1 VDINVIRLSIQF
13 LECDSEMASEFSQT
27 ARRPQTSF
35 DFRTRGL
42 IMKNTKSASSL
53 ATASPNPL
61 LVLTALLAVYIIW
74 GSTYLG
80 IRLAIASIPP
90 FFMAGTRYLA
100 AGGAMFLFALCRGA
114 KMPSLVE
121 WRDALILGGCL
132 LLVGNGGVT
141 FAEQYVPSGTAA
153 LLVATVPV
161 FLTIFA
167 WVSKLGPRPNG
178 TICIALLLGLL
189 GVSILSQPGT
199 QSATSPGNQFHWY
212 MGIIALLAAAALWAG
227 GSLYSRKAAHPSS
240 PIVGVG
246 IQMICGG
253 ALLLLVSIST
263 GEIGRVDLGRIT
275 GESFLAWLY
284 LVVIGAIIA
293 FTAYIWLTRVISPA
307 LLGTYAFVNPVVA
320 VLLGWAIAGETLDSR
335 TISGTSVI
343 VVAVVIIVVF
353 ANRSNRTAASGAA
366 RRVMAGASNQ

>member
-1 VDINVIRLSIQF
+1 
-13 LECDSEMASEFSQT
+13 
-27 ARRPQTSF
+27 
-35 DFRTRGL
+35 
-42 IMKNTKSASSL
+42 
-53 ATASPNPL
+53 
-61 LVLTALLAVYIIW
+61 
-74 GSTYLG
+74 
-80 IRLAIASIPP
+80 
-90 FFMAGTRYLA
+90 
-100 AGGAMFLFALCRGA
+100 MFLFALCRGA

-121 WRDALILGGCL
+121 WRDALILGACL

-153 LLVATVPV
+153 LLIATVPV

-167 WVSKLGPRPNG
+167 WLTKLGPRPSG
-178 TICIALLLGLL
+178 TICVALMLGLL
-189 GVSILSQPGT
+189 GVSILARPGT

-212 MGIIALLAAAALWAG
+212 MGIFALLAAAVVWAA

-263 GEIGRVDLGRIT
+263 GELGRVDLGRVT

-284 LVVIGAIIA
+284 LVVVGAIIA

-335 TISGTSVI
+335 TISGASVI
-343 VVAVVIIVVF
+343 VVAVVIIVAF
-353 ANRSNRTAASGAA
+353 TNRSNRSAVSGTTGK
-366 RRVMAGASNQ
+366 VIAGAGNQ

>member
-1 VDINVIRLSIQF
+1 
-13 LECDSEMASEFSQT
+13 
-27 ARRPQTSF
+27 
-35 DFRTRGL
+35 
-42 IMKNTKSASSL
+42 MKTTKSASPF
-53 ATASPNPL
+53 AIASPNPL
-61 LVLTALLAVYIIW
+61 LVLIALLTVYVIW

-90 FFMAGTRYLA
+90 FFMAGTRYFA
-100 AGGAMFLFALCRGA
+100 DGAAMFLFALCRGA

-161 FLTIFA
+161 FLTVFA
-167 WVSKLGPRPNG
+167 WATKLGPRPSVMVSVG
-178 TICIALLLGLL
+178 LLLGLL
-189 GVSILSQPGT
+189 GVSILSRPSP
-199 QSATSPGNQFHWY
+199 QSTVSPGNQFHWY
-212 MGIIALLAAAALWAG
+212 VGIIALLVAAAVWAW

-263 GEIGRVDLGRIT
+263 GEAGRVDLGRVT

-335 TISGTSVI
+335 TISGAAVIVAAVVVI
-343 VVAVVIIVVF
+343 VVF
-353 ANRSNRTAASGAA
+353 KNRSNRTPVSATG
-366 RRVMAGASNQ
+366 RVMAGAGNR

>member
-1 VDINVIRLSIQF
+1 
-13 LECDSEMASEFSQT
+13 
-27 ARRPQTSF
+27 
-35 DFRTRGL
+35 
-42 IMKNTKSASSL
+42 MKNTKSASSL
-53 ATASPNPL
+53 ETAGPNPL
-61 LVLTALLAVYIIW
+61 LVLVALLAVYIIW

-100 AGGAMFLFALCRGA
+100 AGGLMFLFALCRGA

-167 WVSKLGPRPNG
+167 WLTKLGPRPSG
-178 TICIALLLGLL
+178 MICIALLLGLL
-189 GVSILSQPGT
+189 GVSILSRPA
-199 QSATSPGNQFHWY
+199 SSPGNQIHWY
-212 MGIIALLAAAALWAG
+212 MGIVALLAAAAVWAG

-263 GEIGRVDLGRIT
+263 GEFGRVDLGRVT

-284 LVVIGAIIA
+284 LVVVGAIIA
-293 FTAYIWLTRVISPA
+293 FTAYVWLTRVISPA

-335 TISGTSVI
+335 TISGAAVI

-353 ANRSNRTAASGAA
+353 ANRTKRPVGAA
-366 RRVMAGASNQ
+366 PSGKVMAGAGNQ

>member
-1 VDINVIRLSIQF
+1 MN
-13 LECDSEMASEFSQT
+13 A
-27 ARRPQTSF
+27 
-35 DFRTRGL
+35 
-42 IMKNTKSASSL
+42 TKSASSPE
-53 ATASPNPL
+53 TVSPNPL
-61 LVLTALLAVYIIW
+61 LLLGAFLTVYVIW

-100 AGGAMFLFALCRGA
+100 AGGAMFLFAWFRGA

-121 WRDALILGGCL
+121 WREAMIVGGCL

-153 LLVATVPV
+153 LLIATVPV
-161 FLTIFA
+161 FLTVFA
-167 WVSKLGPRPNG
+167 WLSRLGPRPSG
-178 TICIALLLGLL
+178 VVVLALLLGLF
-189 GVSILSQPGT
+189 GVSILARPGVHSSVSD
-199 QSATSPGNQFHWY
+199 QYNWY
-212 MGIIALLAAAALWAG
+212 VGIAALLIAAVVWAG
-227 GSLYSRKAAHPSS
+227 GSLYSRKATRPASA
-240 PIVGVG
+240 IVGVG

-263 GEIGRVDLGRIT
+263 GEAGRVDLGRVT
-275 GESFLAWLY
+275 GESFVAWLY

-335 TISGTSVI
+335 TISGASVI
-343 VVAVVIIVVF
+343 VVAVVIIVAF
-353 ANRSNRTAASGAA
+353 TNRTNRTAVRRTAGELAEA
-366 RRVMAGASNQ
+366 RPE

>member
-1 VDINVIRLSIQF
+1 
-13 LECDSEMASEFSQT
+13 
-27 ARRPQTSF
+27 
-35 DFRTRGL
+35 
-42 IMKNTKSASSL
+42 MKTTKSASPF
-53 ATASPNPL
+53 AIASPNPL
-61 LVLTALLAVYIIW
+61 LVLIALLTVYVIW

-90 FFMAGTRYLA
+90 CFMAGTRYLA
-100 AGGAMFLFALCRGA
+100 AGAAMFIFALFRGA
-114 KMPSLVE
+114 KMPSPVE

-132 LLVGNGGVT
+132 LLGGNGGVT

-167 WVSKLGPRPNG
+167 WASKLGPRPSVMVSVG
-178 TICIALLLGLL
+178 LLLGLL
-189 GVSILSQPGT
+189 GVSILSRPSP
-199 QSATSPGNQFHWY
+199 QSTVSPGNQFHWY
-212 MGIIALLAAAALWAG
+212 IGIIALLVAAAVWAW

-253 ALLLLVSIST
+253 VLLLLVSIST
-263 GEIGRVDLGRIT
+263 GEAGRVDLGRVT
-275 GESFLAWLY
+275 AESFLAWLY
-284 LVVIGAIIA
+284 IVVFGAIIA

-320 VLLGWAIAGETLDSR
+320 VLLGWAIAGEQLDSR
-335 TISGTSVI
+335 TISGAAVI
-343 VVAVVIIVVF
+343 VVAVVLLVVF
-353 ANRSNRTAASGAA
+353 TNRTNRTALRRSTSELAEA
-366 RRVMAGASNQ
+366 RSE

>member
-1 VDINVIRLSIQF
+1 
-13 LECDSEMASEFSQT
+13 
-27 ARRPQTSF
+27 
-35 DFRTRGL
+35 
-42 IMKNTKSASSL
+42 MKTTKSASSFEI
-53 ATASPNPL
+53 ASPNPL
-61 LVLTALLAVYIIW
+61 LVLIALLTVYVIW

-100 AGGAMFLFALCRGA
+100 AGVAMFLFALFRGA
-114 KMPSLVE
+114 KMPSPVE

-132 LLVGNGGVT
+132 LLGGNGGVT

-167 WVSKLGPRPNG
+167 WATKLGPRPSVMVSVG
-178 TICIALLLGLL
+178 LLLGLL
-189 GVSILSQPGT
+189 GVSILSRPSP
-199 QSATSPGNQFHWY
+199 QSTASSSNQFHWY
-212 MGIIALLAAAALWAG
+212 VGIIALLVAAAVWAW

-263 GEIGRVDLGRIT
+263 GEAGRVDLGRVT
-275 GESFLAWLY
+275 AESFLAWLY
-284 LVVIGAIIA
+284 IVVFGAIIA

-320 VLLGWAIAGETLDSR
+320 VLLGWAIAGEQLDSR
-335 TISGTSVI
+335 TISGAAVI
-343 VVAVVIIVVF
+343 VVAVVLLVVF
-353 ANRSNRTAASGAA
+353 TNRTNRTALSRSTSELAEA
-366 RRVMAGASNQ
+366 RSE

>member
-1 VDINVIRLSIQF
+1 
-13 LECDSEMASEFSQT
+13 
-27 ARRPQTSF
+27 
-35 DFRTRGL
+35 
-42 IMKNTKSASSL
+42 
-53 ATASPNPL
+53 
-61 LVLTALLAVYIIW
+61 
-74 GSTYLG
+74 
-80 IRLAIASIPP
+80 
-90 FFMAGTRYLA
+90 
-100 AGGAMFLFALCRGA
+100 
-114 KMPSLVE
+114 
-121 WRDALILGGCL
+121 
-132 LLVGNGGVT
+132 
-141 FAEQYVPSGTAA
+141 
-153 LLVATVPV
+153 
-161 FLTIFA
+161 
-167 WVSKLGPRPNG
+167 
-178 TICIALLLGLL
+178 
-189 GVSILSQPGT
+189 
-199 QSATSPGNQFHWY
+199 

>member
-1 VDINVIRLSIQF
+1 
-13 LECDSEMASEFSQT
+13 
-27 ARRPQTSF
+27 
-35 DFRTRGL
+35 
-42 IMKNTKSASSL
+42 MKTTKSASPFEI
-53 ATASPNPL
+53 ASPNPL
-61 LVLTALLAVYIIW
+61 LVLIALLTVYVIW

-100 AGGAMFLFALCRGA
+100 AGAAMFIFALFRGA
-114 KMPSLVE
+114 KMPSPVE

-132 LLVGNGGVT
+132 LLGGNGGVT

-161 FLTIFA
+161 FLTVFA
-167 WVSKLGPRPNG
+167 WATKLGPRPSVMVSVG
-178 TICIALLLGLL
+178 LLLGLL
-189 GVSILSQPGT
+189 GVSILSRPSP
-199 QSATSPGNQFHWY
+199 QSTVSPSNQFHWY
-212 MGIIALLAAAALWAG
+212 VGIIALLVAAAVWAW

-263 GEIGRVDLGRIT
+263 GEAGRVDLGRVT
-275 GESFLAWLY
+275 AESFLAWLY
-284 LVVIGAIIA
+284 IVVFGAVIA

-320 VLLGWAIAGETLDSR
+320 VLLGWAIAGEQLDSR
-335 TISGTSVI
+335 TILGAAVI
-343 VVAVVIIVVF
+343 VVAVVILVVF
-353 ANRSNRTAASGAA
+353 TNRTNRTALRRMTSSELAEA
-366 RRVMAGASNQ
+366 RSE

>member
-1 VDINVIRLSIQF
+1 
-13 LECDSEMASEFSQT
+13 
-27 ARRPQTSF
+27 
-35 DFRTRGL
+35 
-42 IMKNTKSASSL
+42 MKNTKSASSL
-53 ATASPNPL
+53 ETSSPNSL
-61 LVLTALLAVYIIW
+61 LIVTALLAVYIIW

-80 IRLAIASIPP
+80 IQLAIASIPP

-121 WRDALILGGCL
+121 WRDALILGACL

-167 WVSKLGPRPNG
+167 WLAKIGPRPSG
-178 TICIALLLGLL
+178 TICTALLLGLL
-189 GVSILSQPGT
+189 GVSILSRPVA
-199 QSATSPGNQFHWY
+199 QSAMSPDNQFHWY
-212 MGIIALLAAAALWAG
+212 MGIIALLAAAALWAA

-263 GEIGRVDLGRIT
+263 GEAGRVDLGRVT
-275 GESFLAWLY
+275 GESFVAWLY

-335 TISGTSVI
+335 TISGASVI

-353 ANRSNRTAASGAA
+353 SNRSKRTAASGAA
-366 RRVMAGASNQ
+366 SRVMAGASNH

>member
-1 VDINVIRLSIQF
+1 
-13 LECDSEMASEFSQT
+13 
-27 ARRPQTSF
+27 
-35 DFRTRGL
+35 
-42 IMKNTKSASSL
+42 MKNTKSAWSIE
-53 ATASPNPL
+53 TASPNPL

-100 AGGAMFLFALCRGA
+100 AGGAMFLFAVSRGA

-121 WRDALILGGCL
+121 WRDALILGACL

-153 LLVATVPV
+153 LLIATVPV

-167 WVSKLGPRPNG
+167 WVTKLGPRPSG
-178 TICIALLLGLL
+178 TICVALLLGLL
-189 GVSILSQPGT
+189 GVSILSRP
-199 QSATSPGNQFHWY
+199 ATSAGNQFHWY
-212 MGIIALLAAAALWAG
+212 MGVIALLAAAALWAG

-240 PIVGVG
+240 PVVGVG

-253 ALLLLVSIST
+253 ALLLLISIST
-263 GEIGRVDLGRIT
+263 GEFGRVDLSRVT
-275 GESFLAWLY
+275 GESFLAWIY
-284 LVVIGAIIA
+284 LVVVGAIIA
-293 FTAYIWLTRVISPA
+293 FTAYVWLTRVISPA

-335 TISGTSVI
+335 TIAGAAVI

-353 ANRSNRTAASGAA
+353 KNRSNRTAASGAPGRA
-366 RRVMAGASNQ
+366 MAGAGTGNQ

>member
-1 VDINVIRLSIQF
+1 
-13 LECDSEMASEFSQT
+13 
-27 ARRPQTSF
+27 
-35 DFRTRGL
+35 
-42 IMKNTKSASSL
+42 MKPTKSASSFE
-53 ATASPNPL
+53 TTSPNPV
-61 LVLTALLAVYIIW
+61 LVLIALLTVYVIW

-132 LLVGNGGVT
+132 LLGGNGGVT

-167 WVSKLGPRPNG
+167 WATKLGPRPSAMVCLG
-178 TICIALLLGLL
+178 LLLGLL
-189 GVSILSQPGT
+189 GVSILSRPGT
-199 QSATSPGNQFHWY
+199 QTTMSPGSQLHWY
-212 MGIIALLAAAALWAG
+212 VGIVALLLAAAVWAW

-240 PIVGVG
+240 AIVGVG
-246 IQMICGG
+246 IQMISGG
-253 ALLLLVSIST
+253 VLLLLVSIST
-263 GEIGRVDLGRIT
+263 GEAGRVDLVRVT
-275 GESFLAWLY
+275 TESFLAWAY
-284 LVVIGAIIA
+284 IVVFGAIVA

-335 TISGTSVI
+335 TISGAAVI
-343 VVAVVIIVVF
+343 VVAVVILVVF
-353 ANRSNRTAASGAA
+353 TNRTKRTAVRRTTGKLAEA
-366 RRVMAGASNQ
+366 RSE

>member
-1 VDINVIRLSIQF
+1 
-13 LECDSEMASEFSQT
+13 
-27 ARRPQTSF
+27 
-35 DFRTRGL
+35 
-42 IMKNTKSASSL
+42 
-53 ATASPNPL
+53 
-61 LVLTALLAVYIIW
+61 
-74 GSTYLG
+74 
-80 IRLAIASIPP
+80 
-90 FFMAGTRYLA
+90 
-100 AGGAMFLFALCRGA
+100 
-114 KMPSLVE
+114 
-121 WRDALILGGCL
+121 
-132 LLVGNGGVT
+132 
-141 FAEQYVPSGTAA
+141 
-153 LLVATVPV
+153 
-161 FLTIFA
+161 
-167 WVSKLGPRPNG
+167 
-178 TICIALLLGLL
+178 
-189 GVSILSQPGT
+189 
-199 QSATSPGNQFHWY
+199 

-335 TISGTSVI
+335 TISGASVI

-353 ANRSNRTAASGAA
+353 TNRTNKTAI
-366 RRVMAGASNQ
+366 RRTSSELAEVRSD